1 MTNLHPVLSAH
12 PSTEIAGFWMVGRQT
27 APYSPELEPDI
38 VLTQPHASGVDE
50 TCTPL
55 VIAEGGSIP
64 LHWMAELI
72 AFSTWLSYGGNR
84 AECSVGCQRRGI
96 VMQPEPFDAP
106 SAPLFPRK
114 GMEEHRKRATRS
126 ISPIH
131 TPTPGEQK

>member
-1 MTNLHPVLSAH
+1 LARTGAKSLIELLFGAFSEFRVDC
-12 PSTEIAGFWMVGRQT
+12 RQT

-72 AFSTWLSYGGNR
+72 AFSTWVSYGGNR
-84 AECSVGCQRRGI
+84 AECS
-96 VMQPEPFDAP
+96 A
-106 SAPLFPRK
+106 
-114 GMEEHRKRATRS
+114 
-126 ISPIH
+126 
-131 TPTPGEQK
+131 

>member
-1 MTNLHPVLSAH
+1 V
-12 PSTEIAGFWMVGRQT
+12 FWEVSWQT

-72 AFSTWLSYGGNR
+72 AFSTWGSYG
-84 AECSVGCQRRGI
+84 EI
-96 VMQPEPFDAP
+96 EPNVPPDANGAV
-106 SAPLFPRK
+106 SLCR
-114 GMEEHRKRATRS
+114 
-126 ISPIH
+126 
-131 TPTPGEQK
+131 